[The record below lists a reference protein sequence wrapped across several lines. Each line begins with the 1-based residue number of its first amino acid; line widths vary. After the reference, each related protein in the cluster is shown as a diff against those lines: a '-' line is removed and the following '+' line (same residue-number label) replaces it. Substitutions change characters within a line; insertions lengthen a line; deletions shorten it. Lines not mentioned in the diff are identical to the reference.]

1 MTTRII
7 RRAVIV
13 CAAMSSIGLAG
24 RVDAQTRNCPTVGSQ
39 VIRADSGQSAIF
51 RLNATNAES
60 SAITIFQ
67 YPLGGILQQVG
78 PTALDY
84 AFVPGPD
91 FNGTT
96 DFTYRLTPPFGCG
109 DGALLGRVT
118 IVGAPA
124 TSTAEGLNVDPETG
138 ISPVPQE
145 GLDPL
150 TTLALLSLI
159 NSGSG
164 LCGVGGFP
172 FFLFAGATLVSMQ
185 SRRWRR

>member
-13 CAAMSSIGLAG
+13 CAAITSIATAG
-24 RVDAQTRNCPTVGSQ
+24 RLDAQTRNCPTVSSQ
-39 VIRADSGQSAIF
+39 VIRADSGQTAIF
-51 RLNATNAES
+51 RLRATNAET

-118 IVGAPA
+118 IVGSPA
-124 TSTAEGLNVDPETG
+124 TSTAEGLDVDPETG
-138 ISPVPQE
+138 VSPVPPDDF
-145 GLDPL
+145 DPL

-164 LCGVGGFP
+164 LCGVGGLP
-172 FFLFAGATLVSMQ
+172 FFLFTGAALVSMH
-185 SRRWRR
+185 SRRRRQ